1 MEGRGQARKA
11 LQGNA
16 GLMQNAA
23 SLGLLPPG
31 TAVARITV
39 EDCQQRTG
47 NIFDLVRVAA
57 IRARRLANGAEPLV
71 SRENE
76 KPSVVALR
84 EIAAGLVT
92 EESLK
97 EHERSVEEAF
107 ATSEEAREY

>member
-1 MEGRGQARKA
+1 M
-11 LQGNA
+11 
-16 GLMQNAA
+16 
-23 SLGLLPPG
+23 
-31 TAVARITV
+31 ARITV
-39 EDCQQRTG
+39 EDCQQQIE

-71 SRENE
+71 ARENE

-92 EESLK
+92 EESLN

-107 ATSEEAREY
+107 TTPEEAREF

>member
-1 MEGRGQARKA
+1 
-11 LQGNA
+11 
-16 GLMQNAA
+16 MQNAA
-23 SLGLLPPG
+23 SLGLLQTG

-39 EDCQQRTG
+39 EDCQQRIG